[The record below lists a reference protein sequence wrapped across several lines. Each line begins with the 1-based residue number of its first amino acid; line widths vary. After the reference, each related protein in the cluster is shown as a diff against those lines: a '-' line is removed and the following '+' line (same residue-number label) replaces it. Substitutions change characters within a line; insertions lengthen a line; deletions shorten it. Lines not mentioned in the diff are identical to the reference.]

1 MPRLSACSFLQA
13 SPMSYFEPDSSLLSS
28 GEKRK
33 ITRLRKDLLAWFS
46 LNGRNFPW
54 RNPGASDFQKICVEL
69 LLQRTRAET
78 VAAVYPHFFKRF
90 NNWQELVYAP
100 ASELE
105 ERLRPIG
112 LWRRRAVSIK
122 GLAVYAA
129 ERGGAFPSC
138 PLELAKVPGVGQYV
152 MNAILLFQHGENR
165 PLLDVNMARVL
176 ERFVRPRIRADIR
189 FDPWLQA
196 AAHWL
201 VRDLPIETNWATL
214 DFAAAICASRRPSC
228 GACIVSQHCNWEHR
242 LVLRP

>member
-1 MPRLSACSFLQA
+1 
-13 SPMSYFEPDSSLLSS
+13 MSYFEPDSSLLSS

-33 ITRLRKDLLAWFS
+33 ITLLRKDLLAWSS

-54 RNPGASDFQKICVEL
+54 RSNGASDFEKICVEL

-78 VAAVYPHFFKRF
+78 VAAFYPYFFGRF
-90 NNWQELVYAP
+90 NNWQDLVNAS

-105 ERLRPIG
+105 EHLRPIG
-112 LWRRRAVSIK
+112 LWRRRAASIK

-129 ERGGAFPSC
+129 QRGGAFPSD

-176 ERFVRPRIRADIR
+176 ERFVRPRVRADIR
-189 FDPWLQA
+189 YDPWLQA
-196 AAHWL
+196 AAYWL
-201 VRDLPIETNWATL
+201 VRDLPIKTNWATL
-214 DFAAAICASRRPSC
+214 DFSAAICVSKRPSC
-228 GACIVSQHCNWEHR
+228 NACLVSQHCNWEHR
-242 LVLRP
+242 LAPRP